1 MQYRRAEDFWQYLI
15 YFITYL
21 LCYRALF
28 EKKTQKLKVKNQ
40 KLSYYW
46 VYQMYNKIFKIDKMA
61 FEPILKDFDR
71 KYLFHELIRE
81 KVCNVFFKSHTSEP
95 NISVKV

>member
-1 MQYRRAEDFWQYLI
+1 
-15 YFITYL
+15 
-21 LCYRALF
+21 
-28 EKKTQKLKVKNQ
+28 
-40 KLSYYW
+40 
-46 VYQMYNKIFKIDKMA
+46 MYKKIFKIDKMA

-95 NISVKV
+95 NISEKVWYKKPRFTKKIEVEEHEMYTNK

>member
-1 MQYRRAEDFWQYLI
+1 VQYRRAEDFWQYLI

-40 KLSYYW
+40 KPSCYW
-46 VYQMYNKIFKIDKMA
+46 VYQMA

-95 NISVKV
+95 NISEKV

>member
-1 MQYRRAEDFWQYLI
+1 MY
-15 YFITYL
+15 
-21 LCYRALF
+21 
-28 EKKTQKLKVKNQ
+28 KKF
-40 KLSYYW
+40 
-46 VYQMYNKIFKIDKMA
+46 FKIDKMA

-95 NISVKV
+95 NISEKVWYKKPRFTKKNRGRKTEMYTNK